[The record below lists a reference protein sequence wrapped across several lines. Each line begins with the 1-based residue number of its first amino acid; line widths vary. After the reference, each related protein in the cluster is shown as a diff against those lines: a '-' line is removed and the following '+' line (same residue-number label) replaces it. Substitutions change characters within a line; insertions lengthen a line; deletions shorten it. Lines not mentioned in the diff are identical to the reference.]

1 MLTILVKGKKEGT
14 PTGFLTNDDGNVFPV
29 FGGKYQP
36 KNLERHREIVQKIH
50 DNTTDPAKKAKHAEY
65 LASLDGRGK
74 QEEGKP
80 APSEMSDSDKR
91 LHDLVAKHEMAYG
104 LGTGRTP
111 SQRLEYLR
119 DEQRRAAEIHRRHV
133 TDAERPKW
141 SEPTAAD
148 KKRVEDAR
156 EAAKLAERIADIAD
170 KRLAHRRENPNAT
183 FVAPTLPHGDYDV
196 TDKDKIA
203 LSFSKAD
210 FDDLEPDLKER
221 LRRFYNWSPKSSSW
235 ISKAR
240 SSDDNAHRIAVEAG
254 FSRPEKKDIK
264 QIERKLPEAKPV
276 EGLGEGE
283 WHKASAEDVNPKT
296 ALAAYQNTSWTP
308 EERAAREGGNHV
320 EAMNYAVSQLERL
333 ASTPEKQ
340 ALLKSM
346 LEDYR
351 PKLLEK
357 HHAYLASRSRLAS
370 SAITGPSNFPV
381 QQMERRGE
389 IVHNKLGDY
398 LQFQDD
404 SINRMRKI
412 LTSDLDGGPIMSHH
426 ADAIPRLQEKLAK
439 AEKYQESAKALNKI
453 AKSSKMSD
461 EEKIAKIVSDLGF
474 SEDTARKALTPDAF
488 GNIGVAAYS
497 LTNNNANI
505 RRIKEQIADIQKRYN
520 LEKGEGVTMRLFML
534 KGGKAKGSPTGFLT
548 NEEGNVFPVFGGNYR
563 PKNLEKH
570 REIVQK
576 IHDNTKDPEKRA
588 KHAEYLKSLGGGAE
602 QPAPGEPDISKLS
615 PWKKGDFEIQKAAS
629 RAEGAKQF
637 KESVSGWTSKHFG
650 IHKAPQGRKDAKP
663 YTLTHLHTG
672 TAIGVRSGTLE
683 AAQAYASALEYHGG
697 NAWAFTDSRE
707 PPAARSDYEK
717 WFKDAETTSD
727 SIRDQR
733 NASRIEKARQNYRE
747 VGDKIATS
755 DVKVSHGGKSVW
767 DKERASEVITAG
779 GRFVTDGSMMILE
792 PTSSV
797 GANPMNITEKD
808 LRPFWDDT
816 INAAT
821 SRNEAKLDEE
831 SLYDK
836 SETFAKHGRERIP
849 FAQLRDDSEAYP
861 VNVAK
866 IRWIQKRTGAT
877 SMRMVP
883 HGDHARIV
891 LYQGSR
897 PVAIAMSRR
906 KSDDMKKGR
915 NMVLRMLKGEGKRQP
930 SGFIT
935 VGGGEEKGGH
945 VIPVFGHAPSDY
957 EGKITVTTAG
967 GKEYDIDEDK
977 HEAIKAKI
985 KRHQAEAAG
994 QGKLFSERGKPTEK
1008 AKEAG
1013 SREAPPK
1020 KEPASKPEPAKQ
1032 AAPKEESK
1040 PTPQE
1045 PAKPEP
1051 SPEDA
1056 IKAKV
1061 DAKLAEVA
1069 ERSKALGEK
1078 FKAERAEKAKKE
1090 ADAAS
1095 PEEINAYLEK
1105 ATDAYLKSRPLEK
1118 EKVEAFKAKQ
1128 SSTPAKEQGSGDEPW
1143 GRPYKDRLVGDV
1155 YKEKQAL
1162 RDMMNADN
1170 MTQQQMRDFQNIGV
1184 RLEGQYDKRS
1194 FDEAVTADREAMR
1207 QLRARLTGSGK
1218 GDAGSVTVK
1227 PAGPKKEVEAKQ
1239 AESAPSKETP
1249 LHTKTLKQHVNDVV
1263 AAKSAKYPGRGPA
1276 FDGQVKIWKQ
1286 TAEKAWKDAVMEE
1299 ATKNRLPNA
1308 TLKSWADAYGEESIP
1323 NTFRG
1328 KYERGAGGHP
1338 GGDPYEPTG
1347 VRKKNDE
1354 ERAAR
1359 VADRK
1364 GDSKPTIQERIDATK
1379 KKVEGAKTSAPK
1391 EAQPYKPVSTKPDV
1405 LSNNAPVSYEE
1416 RQKAIGDWRKSL
1428 EARANA
1434 VMAGYHHLP
1443 EGVQSK
1449 LTALPEPTTSSIR
1462 NKAPDLL
1469 DDVEKMIQAR
1479 EEARSSATP
1488 EAMKQAKEA
1497 RVQQIRESERA
1508 RKADEKASREENFP
1522 SKWTPGSFDVATAN
1536 GKRGVDGF
1544 RRGAFGYHKS
1554 GDGYTVTHVPTG
1566 MAIHTAKGPT
1576 IAKRFI
1582 NDIHKHEGLDWT
1594 SSNPDVYRRDHGAV
1608 IKRIK
1613 AEHAAGDAAVDA
1625 AVSAPTGQERSRNTS
1640 TPRKQ
1645 K

>member
-1 MLTILVKGKKEGT
+1 
-14 PTGFLTNDDGNVFPV
+14 
-29 FGGKYQP
+29 
-36 KNLERHREIVQKIH
+36 
-50 DNTTDPAKKAKHAEY
+50 
-65 LASLDGRGK
+65 
-74 QEEGKP
+74 
-80 APSEMSDSDKR
+80 
-91 LHDLVAKHEMAYG
+91 
-104 LGTGRTP
+104 
-111 SQRLEYLR
+111 
-119 DEQRRAAEIHRRHV
+119 
-133 TDAERPKW
+133 
-141 SEPTAAD
+141 
-148 KKRVEDAR
+148 
-156 EAAKLAERIADIAD
+156 
-170 KRLAHRRENPNAT
+170 
-183 FVAPTLPHGDYDV
+183 
-196 TDKDKIA
+196 
-203 LSFSKAD
+203 
-210 FDDLEPDLKER
+210 
-221 LRRFYNWSPKSSSW
+221 
-235 ISKAR
+235 
-240 SSDDNAHRIAVEAG
+240 
-254 FSRPEKKDIK
+254 
-264 QIERKLPEAKPV
+264 
-276 EGLGEGE
+276 
-283 WHKASAEDVNPKT
+283 
-296 ALAAYQNTSWTP
+296 
-308 EERAAREGGNHV
+308 
-320 EAMNYAVSQLERL
+320 
-333 ASTPEKQ
+333 
-340 ALLKSM
+340 
-346 LEDYR
+346 
-351 PKLLEK
+351 
-357 HHAYLASRSRLAS
+357 
-370 SAITGPSNFPV
+370 
-381 QQMERRGE
+381 
-389 IVHNKLGDY
+389 
-398 LQFQDD
+398 
-404 SINRMRKI
+404 
-412 LTSDLDGGPIMSHH
+412 
-426 ADAIPRLQEKLAK
+426 LAK

-548 NEEGNVFPVFGGNYR
+548 NEDGNVFPVFGGNYR

-576 IHDNTKDPEKRA
+576 IHDNTKDPGKKA

-602 QPAPGEPDISKLS
+602 RPAPGEPDISKLS
-615 PWKKGDFEIQKAAS
+615 PWKKGRFEIQKAAS

-637 KESVSGWTSKHFG
+637 KESVPGWTSKHFG

-683 AAQAYASALEYHGG
+683 AAQAYASALEHHGG
-697 NAWAFTDSRE
+697 NAWAFTDSAE
-707 PPAARSDYEK
+707 PPAARSDYAK
-717 WFKDAETTSD
+717 WFKDAEATSD

-733 NASRIEKARQNYRE
+733 NASRVEKARQNYRE

-792 PTSSV
+792 PTSSA

-831 SLYDK
+831 ALYDK

-915 NMVLRMLKGEGKRQP
+915 DMVLRMLKGEGKRQP

-957 EGKITVTTAG
+957 EGKVTVTTAG

-994 QGKLFSERGKPTEK
+994 QGKLFTERGKPTEK

-1020 KEPASKPEPAKQ
+1020 KEPQPKSPPASTKKPASDPVAAEKAKAAQALYDHVTDYGAGHMGDAFSNLGDKKRILSDLQDSEHEHADLVEKHWDHAKSEAEDRIRKTSDEQTDDLSDEEKEAQGLPVGKKPGKPA
-1032 AAPKEESK
+1032 PRES
-1040 PTPQE
+1040 
-1045 PAKPEP
+1045 AKPEP

-1095 PEEINAYLEK
+1095 PEEIKAYLEK
-1105 ATDAYLKSRPLEK
+1105 ATDAYLKTRPLEK
-1118 EKVEAFKAKQ
+1118 EKAEAFKAKQ
-1128 SSTPAKEQGSGDEPW
+1128 SSEPAKKEEPGSESW
-1143 GRPYKDRLVGDV
+1143 GRPYKNRLMDEVH
-1155 YKEKQAL
+1155 KEKQAVRAL
-1162 RDMMNADN
+1162 MNSEN
-1170 MTQQQMRDFQNIGV
+1170 TTPQQMKDFQSIGV
-1184 RLEGQYDKRS
+1184 RLEGQFDKAS
-1194 FDEAVTADREAMR
+1194 FDEAVERDRGSLNALRSRLEGGKADEP
-1207 QLRARLTGSGK
+1207 
-1218 GDAGSVTVK
+1218 VTVK
-1227 PAGPKKEVEAKQ
+1227 PAGPKEEGFKIPSKEEVEAKKAESTTPKEADPKSRESSLGWFGHDQAFDAMGKDGKPVDRIGSVLGHFGVSKHGANHVITHIPTGAKVASFKTQMEAKTFTEAMHHDSKSDWGALASPKNVDLSYQNDISQARAAAAKVAGDSAAYSDKALRGKEGGANTPTQ
-1239 AESAPSKETP
+1239 AEQSKAIIDKVNSDTADREVAVRAR
-1249 LHTKTLKQHVNDVV
+1249 TLKQHIDAYVKE
-1263 AAKSAKYPGRGPA
+1263 KSAKYPGRGPT
-1276 FDGQVKIWKQ
+1276 FNEQVKRWKRS
-1286 TAEKAWKDAVMEE
+1286 AEDEWKGAILKE
-1299 ATKNRLPNA
+1299 AEKNRLPNA
-1308 TLKSWADAYGEESIP
+1308 TLKAWADAYGEESIP

-1364 GDSKPTIQERIDATK
+1364 GDSKPTIQERIDATR
-1379 KKVEGAKTSAPK
+1379 KKVE
-1391 EAQPYKPVSTKPDV
+1391 E
-1405 LSNNAPVSYEE
+1405 
-1416 RQKAIGDWRKSL
+1416 
-1428 EARANA
+1428 
-1434 VMAGYHHLP
+1434 
-1443 EGVQSK
+1443 SK
-1449 LTALPEPTTSSIR
+1449 
-1462 NKAPDLL
+1462 
-1469 DDVEKMIQAR
+1469 
-1479 EEARSSATP
+1479 
-1488 EAMKQAKEA
+1488 
-1497 RVQQIRESERA
+1497 
-1508 RKADEKASREENFP
+1508 
-1522 SKWTPGSFDVATAN
+1522 GSD
-1536 GKRGVDGF
+1536 K
-1544 RRGAFGYHKS
+1544 
-1554 GDGYTVTHVPTG
+1554 
-1566 MAIHTAKGPT
+1566 
-1576 IAKRFI
+1576 
-1582 NDIHKHEGLDWT
+1582 
-1594 SSNPDVYRRDHGAV
+1594 
-1608 IKRIK
+1608 
-1613 AEHAAGDAAVDA
+1613 
-1625 AVSAPTGQERSRNTS
+1625 
-1640 TPRKQ
+1640 
-1645 K
+1645 